1 MDRLFSLHFLHLFVH
16 VYRGCSLFSHS
27 ALAHFGLCGR
37 PLATNPPVW
46 GREERGESSGPAPPA
61 PAAHLTSPPRHHTVC
76 GPAIHWP
83 PVSRAPDPGSLSLC
97 VHTLATLTP
106 GCGRAEVSGGRA
118 GHWPHQ
124 HPGHSH
130 RPRHLYGDFCSTGT
144 QLKCNG
150 RAPARAAS
158 PRHIHE
164 HKVGK
169 CWTSARNTNDY
180 NHH

>member
-1 MDRLFSLHFLHLFVH
+1 MRTATGHKPSCLRSGGERRELWS
-16 VYRGCSLFSHS
+16 RPASS
-27 ALAHFGLCGR
+27 GR
-37 PLATNPPVW
+37 PLNITTTAPHSVRPGHTLATRVP
-46 GREERGESSGPAPPA
+46 GPG
-61 PAAHLTSPPRHHTVC
+61 PRV
-76 GPAIHWP
+76 
-83 PVSRAPDPGSLSLC
+83 SLSLC